1 MEEKKCPNL
10 PITPKLKE
18 ILNEIEIPEEKR
30 GEILEVVQASVTV
43 FSGPI
48 PPAELLAGYNKII
61 PDGADRIMKMAEDQ
75 SKYRMEI
82 ERIVIESQEKQ
93 GKKGQMFAFGL
104 GAIGMISSTLIAI
117 FGAPWVAAVIGGST
131 LGTLVVAFLRGKK
144 EMEKDI
150 EMKSN

>member
-1 MEEKKCPNL
+1 MEEKKRPNL

-30 GEILEVVQASVTV
+30 GEILEVVQASVSV

-61 PDGADRIMKMAEDQ
+61 PDGADRIMK
-75 SKYRMEI
+75 
-82 ERIVIESQEKQ
+82 
-93 GKKGQMFAFGL
+93 GQMFAFGL
-104 GAIGMISSTLIAI
+104 GAIGMINSTLIAI